1 MSAAVFY
8 ALDTRYMKRTLP
20 FLLALSF
27 LFGCSKE
34 DYPRVEYKVSSS
46 GSAAIAYTMVSP
58 SIRTENVSGSWNV
71 SFRHSKGASV
81 FLSAVNT
88 GFGTT
93 SISVYVNKELLY
105 NQSTSVPGGLIE
117 ISEVVP

>member
-1 MSAAVFY
+1 
-8 ALDTRYMKRTLP
+8 MKRILP

-27 LFGCSKE
+27 LLGCSKD
-34 DYPRVEYKVSSS
+34 DYPRVEYKVNSS
-46 GSAAIAYTMVSP
+46 GSASIAYTMATP
-58 SIRTENVSGSWNV
+58 SLRTENVSGSWNV
-71 SFRHSKGASV
+71 SFRHSQGGSV

-105 NQSTSVPGGLIE
+105 AQSTSVPGGLIE
-117 ISEVVP
+117 ISEIIP